1 MRTRVKVCV
10 LNRIHQELLFGSPRA
25 HPRFGARFRNVQRWL
40 LSVFVL
46 LAICSAVPAGAA
58 ESLEQTIAFLLHR
71 IETADAT
78 FVRNGQTHTPQEAGA
93 HVRAKY
99 EHFKGQIKTPEDFI
113 RLAATK
119 SLLTGQPYLV
129 RTRDSKEMPLNAW
142 LSDAL
147 REHRENEVR

>member
-1 MRTRVKVCV
+1 MF
-10 LNRIHQELLFGSPRA
+10 ESPRA
-25 HPRFGARFRNVQRWL
+25 RTFALGHDSKCVQGWLFRVL
-40 LSVFVL
+40 VL
-46 LAICSAVPAGAA
+46 LVLCNVVPVGAA

-78 FVRNGQTHTPQEAGA
+78 FIRNGQTHTPQEAVA

-99 EHFKGQIKTPEDFI
+99 EHFKTQIKTPEDFI

-129 RTRDSKEMPLNAW
+129 RTRDGKEMPLNAW
-142 LSDAL
+142 LSNAL
-147 REHRENEVR
+147 GEHRENEVR

>member
-1 MRTRVKVCV
+1 MR
-10 LNRIHQELLFGSPRA
+10 
-25 HPRFGARFRNVQRWL
+25 RWL
-40 LSVFVL
+40 IGVFVL
-46 LAICSAVPAGAA
+46 LTICNAVPAHAA

-78 FVRNGQTHTPQEAGA
+78 FIRNGQAHTPQEAVT

-129 RTRDSKEMPLNAW
+129 RTRDGQEMPLSRW
-142 LSDAL
+142 LSNAL
-147 REHRENEVR
+147 LEHRNNEAK

>member
-1 MRTRVKVCV
+1 VRLWLARVY
-10 LNRIHQELLFGSPRA
+10 
-25 HPRFGARFRNVQRWL
+25 
-40 LSVFVL
+40 VL
-46 LAICSAVPAGAA
+46 LAICSAVPARAA

-78 FVRNGQTHTPQEAGA
+78 FIRNGQTHTPQEAVA

-129 RTRDSKEMPLNAW
+129 RTRNGEEISLNIW
-142 LSDAL
+142 LSNAL
-147 REHRENEVR
+147 REHREKEVK

>member
-1 MRTRVKVCV
+1 MR
-10 LNRIHQELLFGSPRA
+10 
-25 HPRFGARFRNVQRWL
+25 RWL
-40 LSVFVL
+40 ISVFVL
-46 LAICSAVPAGAA
+46 LTICHAAPAHAA

-78 FVRNGQTHTPQEAGA
+78 FIRNGQAHTPQEAAA

-99 EHFKGQIKTPEDFI
+99 EHFRAQIKTPEDFI

-129 RTRDSKEMPLNAW
+129 RTRDGQEAPLSTW
-142 LSDAL
+142 LNNAL
-147 REHRENEVR
+147 REHRENGAK